1 MKVCQIQRR
10 PAKGRFSIEGYFSRV
25 RACLLD
31 SADIELFVVPCLSQG
46 LWKRLQN
53 CWASRCQTADIKHVT
68 GDVNY
73 LAIVLGRRKTILTIL
88 DCEVLNRSSGV
99 KRAVLKLFWY
109 TLPGKRSAAITVI
122 SEETKRQLLQE
133 VNLPDGIIHVIPVSV
148 SPLFQPTV
156 RTFNSDC
163 PNILQMGTKENKNVV
178 RLAEAL
184 NGIECHLDVV
194 GLLTDSAKNAL
205 EYNNIKYT
213 NHTQLT
219 DEQVVDRYIQADII
233 SFVSTY
239 EGFGMP
245 IVEAQSVE
253 RVCVT
258 SNCSSM
264 PEVAG
269 DGACLVDPFDVA
281 SIRNGF
287 ERVIKDPVY
296 RNSVIKAGRIN
307 KLRFDANKIA
317 QSFVSLYESV
327 YRFSN
332 R

>member
-1 MKVCQIQRR
+1 MRVVHIQRL
-10 PAKGRFSIEGYFSRV
+10 PPKGRFSIEGYFARV
-25 RACLLD
+25 RECSVGL
-31 SADIELFVVPCLSQG
+31 ADIELLVLPCLSQG
-46 LWKRLQN
+46 LWKRLRN
-53 CWASRCQTADIKHVT
+53 CWAGRRDQADVKHVT

-73 LAIVLGRRKTILTIL
+73 VAIVLGRRKTILTIL
-88 DCEVLNRSSGV
+88 DCEVLNRSSGI
-99 KRAVLKLFWY
+99 KRAILKLFWY

-122 SEETKRQLLQE
+122 SEETKRQLLNE
-133 VNLPDGIIHVIPVSV
+133 VSLPEDIIHVIPVSV
-148 SPLFQPTV
+148 SPLFQPTA

-184 NGIECHLDVV
+184 KGIECHLDVV
-194 GLLTDSAKNAL
+194 GPLTDSAKTAL
-205 EYNNIKYT
+205 EHNKIQYT
-213 NHTQLT
+213 NHIQLT
-219 DEQVVDRYIQADII
+219 DEQVVDRYVQADII

-287 ERVIKDPVY
+287 KQVIKDADY
-296 RNSVIKAGRIN
+296 RDSIVKAGRIN
-307 KLRFDANKIA
+307 KLRFDADSIA
-317 QSFVSLYESV
+317 QSFLSLYESV
-327 YRFSN
+327 YQTSQR
-332 R
+332 